1 MSKKIKIVAI
11 IITIFTLL
19 LTVAQPTALAVSGQG
34 GITMQEAVRAGK
46 EAAAQSD
53 GSSSDTDSSG
63 VSSIIEDV
71 NPEKGITDKE
81 TTSSITD
88 IATTITGAL
97 WVASIVIAVCV
108 LVYIGIMYIMGSPSK
123 KSDYKATLTPLVVGI
138 GLVVSATTIIN
149 FIFGGF
155 GAK

>member
-34 GITMQEAVRAGK
+34 DITMQEIVRAGK

-53 GSSSDTDSSG
+53 GSGG
-63 VSSIIEDV
+63 VSSIIEEV
-71 NPEKGITDKE
+71 NPENGITDKE
-81 TTSSITD
+81 TTSKITK